1 MQRGATVKRLLAAL
15 TALLLAGAAVLLL
28 TSGSGSTSVASGPT
42 ALETA
47 TLATIA
53 APAQPARPAP
63 DPKFTRTIYATSTLA
78 RSELMLDF
86 CRGPIA
92 VDLGHDRPV
101 LVAEHDFCGGSAWM
115 PRLGEGDAVKLSGD
129 GVEDGTYVVSTI
141 EHAVRGQAKVRDL
154 PDTDIVLQTC
164 VTPKQMVLVGLDRFD
179 PAVRS

>member
-1 MQRGATVKRLLAAL
+1 VKRLLAAL
-15 TALLLAGAAVLLL
+15 TALLLAGAGVLLL
-28 TSGSGSTSVASGPT
+28 ASGSGSTSVASGPT

-53 APAQPARPAP
+53 VPAQPARRPAP
-63 DPKFTRTIYATSTLA
+63 DPRFTRTIYATSTLA

-92 VDLGHDRPV
+92 VDLGDDRPV

-115 PRLGEGDAVKLSGD
+115 PKLGEGEAVKLSGD

-141 EHAVRGQAKVRDL
+141 ELAVRGQAKVRDL

-164 VTPKQMVLVGLDRFD
+164 VTPKTMVLVGLDRFD

>member
-15 TALLLAGAAVLLL
+15 IALLLAGAAVLLL
-28 TSGSGSTSVASGPT
+28 ASGSGSTSVASGPT

-53 APAQPARPAP
+53 APAQPAP

-115 PRLGEGDAVKLSGD
+115 PKLGEGDAVKLSGD

-179 PAVRS
+179 PVVLS